1 MCRMGSSQEENA
13 VIDFP
18 KWLLEDLRREVQR
31 AFARDGIVDV
41 STVAERVRSRNE
53 NCNLALED
61 FESEVL
67 QAATEF
73 GAPMLLDCL
82 EAAAAGSKA
91 NRVELLTQGPAWI
104 VRLTE
109 KGAVD
114 ERHFEVESHARAFA
128 SGQSF
133 RLGASVP
140 RTMNGHSETPAE

>member
-1 MCRMGSSQEENA
+1 MGSSQEENA

-18 KWLLEDLRREVQR
+18 NWLLEELRREVQR

-41 STVAERVRSRNE
+41 SKVAEYVRSRNE
-53 NCNLALED
+53 RCNLALED
-61 FESEVL
+61 FESQVL
-67 QAATEF
+67 LAATEF

-82 EAAAAGSKA
+82 ETAAADSKA
-91 NRVELLTQGPAWI
+91 DRVELLTHGPEWI

-133 RLGASVP
+133 RLGALVP
-140 RTMNGHSETPAE
+140 VLMNGHSDAPVE